1 MKLSVI
7 VPALNEE
14 KIICHT
20 LRELKKRLPK
30 GTQIVVADG
39 KSTDGTAALARKYAD
54 VVYER
59 GRDWQA
65 ASIAAGRNA
74 GARKAKGDIFLF
86 NDADTLP
93 QKEFVDKALEILRMQ
108 PDVVSVGC
116 VVRPDVSDWN
126 TQLFFSILNGIVRV
140 STAIGR
146 PVIAGN
152 CVFYRADA
160 FWKVHG
166 FDEDMHASEDQ
177 DLSLRVSKIGRVVL
191 LTQYTAYTSNRRLQQ
206 MGFLGLL
213 NDWGHT
219 TVNFLLGKKTKR
231 YAIVR
236 EIT

>member
-1 MKLSVI
+1 MKISVI

-14 KIICHT
+14 KIIGHT
-20 LRELKKRLPK
+20 LTELKKRLPTK
-30 GTQIVVADG
+30 GVQIIVADG
-39 KSTDGTAALARKYAD
+39 HSTDDTVKIARKHSN

-59 GRDWQA
+59 GKDWQA

-74 GARKAKGDIFLF
+74 GAKKASGDILLF

-93 QKEFVDKALEILRMQ
+93 QKEFVEKALQILRTQ

-116 VVRPDVSDWN
+116 EVRPDVSDWN
-126 TQLFFSILNGIVRV
+126 TQLFFTILNGIVRL

-152 CVFYRADA
+152 CVFYRASA

-177 DLSLRVSKIGRVVL
+177 DLSLRIRKEGRVIL
-191 LTQYTAYTSNRRLQQ
+191 LPQYTAYTSNRRLAQ
-206 MGFLGLL
+206 MGFLGLMK
-213 NDWGHT
+213 DWGIT
-219 TVNFLLGKKTKR
+219 SINFLMGKKTKR

-236 EIT
+236 E